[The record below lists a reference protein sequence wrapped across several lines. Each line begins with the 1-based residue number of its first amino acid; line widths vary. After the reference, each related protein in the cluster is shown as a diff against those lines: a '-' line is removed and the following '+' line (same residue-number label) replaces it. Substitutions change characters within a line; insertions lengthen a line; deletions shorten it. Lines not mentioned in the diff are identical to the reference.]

1 METIELQQTLPE
13 VFAGR
18 DSIISDVWHRQVAFQ
33 RGKTYLV
40 EAVSGIGKSS
50 LCSFIYGYRKDYQ
63 GIICFD
69 GENVK
74 NFSVSRWVEIRKRS
88 LSMLFQELRLFPE
101 LTAWENV
108 QLKNS
113 LTGYCKRKQIEDWFS
128 RLGISDKWDQ
138 QIGKMSFGQQQRVA
152 FVRALCQPFD
162 FIFLDEPV
170 SHLDDGN
177 GKIMAEILHEEA
189 EKQGAGIIVTSIGK
203 HIPLNY
209 DRALS
214 L

>member
-40 EAVSGIGKSS
+40 EAVSGTGKSS

-138 QIGKMSFGQQQRVA
+138 QIGKMSLGQQQRVA

-177 GKIMAEILHEEA
+177 GKIMADILHEEA

-209 DRALS
+209 DRVLS

>member
-40 EAVSGIGKSS
+40 EAVSGTGKSS

-113 LTGYCKRKQIEDWFS
+113 LTGYCKTQADRRLVLTFRYFRQMGPADWKDVFWTAAACCFCS
-128 RLGISDKWDQ
+128 C
-138 QIGKMSFGQQQRVA
+138 FVPA
-152 FVRALCQPFD
+152 F
-162 FIFLDEPV
+162 
-170 SHLDDGN
+170 
-177 GKIMAEILHEEA
+177 
-189 EKQGAGIIVTSIGK
+189 
-203 HIPLNY
+203 
-209 DRALS
+209 
-214 L
+214 